1 MDAKLGG
8 YPTPLDVGYPFEYG
22 ARKPLPPI
30 NPNTPTPTPTQ
41 R

>member
-22 ARKPLPPI
+22 ARKPSCPLYQP
-30 NPNTPTPTPTQ
+30 
-41 R
+41 